1 MELLKIE
8 RTFDV
13 PAATVWKALTDKD
26 EMKQWYFDLAEFKPE
41 AGFEYEF
48 TAGDERKQYMHL
60 CKVIEIVENKKLKF
74 SWRYD
79 GYEGDSFVTIELFDE
94 DNKTKLKL
102 THEGI
107 ETFPAS
113 NPDFA
118 RENFALG
125 WNHLIGISLNEFI
138 ESKSLLMD
146 KIK

>member
-1 MELLKIE
+1 
-8 RTFDV
+8 
-13 PAATVWKALTDKD
+13 
-26 EMKQWYFDLAEFKPE
+26 MKQWYFDLAEFKPE

>member
-60 CKVIEIVENKKLKF
+60 CKVIEIVENKRLKF
-74 SWRYD
+74 S
-79 GYEGDSFVTIELFDE
+79 
-94 DNKTKLKL
+94 
-102 THEGI
+102 
-107 ETFPAS
+107 
-113 NPDFA
+113 
-118 RENFALG
+118 
-125 WNHLIGISLNEFI
+125 
-138 ESKSLLMD
+138 
-146 KIK
+146 